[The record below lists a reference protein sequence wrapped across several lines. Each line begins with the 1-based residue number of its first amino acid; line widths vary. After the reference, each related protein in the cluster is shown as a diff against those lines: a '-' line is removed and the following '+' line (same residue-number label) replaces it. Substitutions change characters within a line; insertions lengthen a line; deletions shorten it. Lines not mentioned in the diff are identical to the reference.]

1 MQYREQSQQNCTTF
15 QTLHEQ
21 LKSAQITRIIP
32 LQ

>member
-1 MQYREQSQQNCTTF
+1 MQYREQSTKLYNF
-15 QTLHEQ
+15 STLHEQ